1 MDGQID
7 PTQETIVAKN
17 RSRILQG
24 TPPISDP
31 WIGKVLAGVRL
42 ESLLSEGGMGHVYTG
57 WHEKEGRRV
66 AIKIIRE
73 RMRKNPFFMRQFQ
86 KEANAIVALDHPGI
100 VRCVDCRMEQGRPYF
115 VMDLIEGLPLNEF
128 LGAYS
133 QLGLL
138 LPLHIVERI
147 LQSVAAGLEH
157 AHERGVLHLDI
168 KPGNIMLQSDQMAVD
183 PGGPIAQD
191 LRGAH
196 TDFGLARMRDK
207 LQKDPQERFFMGT
220 PGYASPELIR
230 GEDLDT
236 RSDVYSLGAV
246 LYELL
251 AGELP
256 FKAQNGDPISVLRQH
271 LTRELPPISGLSPE
285 MYELLLLAMAKD
297 PSNRTPSAM
306 ALADRFHTLVQ

>member
-17 RSRILQG
+17 RSRILKG

-100 VRCVDCRMEQGRPYF
+100 VSCMDCRMEQGRPYF
-115 VMDLIEGLPLNEF
+115 VMDLIEGLPLNDF

-133 QLGLL
+133 QLGVNT
-138 LPLHIVERI
+138 PT
-147 LQSVAAGLEH
+147 
-157 AHERGVLHLDI
+157 AHCR
-168 KPGNIMLQSDQMAVD
+168 AV
-183 PGGPIAQD
+183 
-191 LRGAH
+191 
-196 TDFGLARMRDK
+196 
-207 LQKDPQERFFMGT
+207 
-220 PGYASPELIR
+220 SPECC
-230 GEDLDT
+230 
-236 RSDVYSLGAV
+236 SGA
-246 LYELL
+246 
-251 AGELP
+251 
-256 FKAQNGDPISVLRQH
+256 
-271 LTRELPPISGLSPE
+271 
-285 MYELLLLAMAKD
+285 
-297 PSNRTPSAM
+297 
-306 ALADRFHTLVQ
+306 